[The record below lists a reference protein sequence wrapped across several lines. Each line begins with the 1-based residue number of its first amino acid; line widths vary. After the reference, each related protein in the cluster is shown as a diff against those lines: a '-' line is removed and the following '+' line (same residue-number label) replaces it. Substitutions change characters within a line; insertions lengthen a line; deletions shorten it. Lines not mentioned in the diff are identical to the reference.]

1 MTLPGLRR
9 GILAGLP
16 AGLAAVA
23 AMYVASLVTGLRA
36 LPDLLQQPIL
46 SVMPG
51 PVFGFLID
59 NLQHAGKVIE
69 EAGLILAMVV
79 ALAVLGALAG
89 YATDRSTQALGGR
102 GSRGLP
108 RAGLLA
114 AALGWLVV
122 AGVILP
128 LAGRG
133 VLGLSDGFA
142 TPLVWALVFVV
153 YWLVWDLAWGPP
165 ADDAPIDFERRRLVT
180 MAPLAIAAGSL
191 ALIGILKV
199 PDWVRIIV
207 APPESG
213 LTGPSPEL
221 TPVDHFYRVS
231 KNFQDPVVPANAW
244 SLKVGGLVGRP
255 LKLSYRDLQ
264 ALPAT
269 TATVTLECISND
281 VGGDLMST
289 GRFTGI
295 PLRDLLT
302 MAAPRD
308 GAAAV
313 NFRARDGYTE
323 SLPLTVVMG
332 APEIMVV
339 HQLDGAPLADAHG
352 FPARMLIPGRYGMKG
367 PKWLEEIDLAA
378 SEGGGFWE
386 QQGWDS
392 QAVVRTTSR
401 FDMPRDGDV
410 VRRGPVQLA
419 GVAFAGTQGVQA
431 VEWSADGGRTWTPAD
446 LKPPLS
452 TLTWVLWT
460 ASWTP
465 AREGVNALV
474 VRARDGGGHLQTAD
488 QGPSYPS
495 GATGYHR
502 IQVTVGR

>member
-1 MTLPGLRR
+1 MRIPGVGR
-9 GILAGLP
+9 GALAGLA

-23 AMYVASLVTGLRA
+23 AMYVAGLLTGLRA

-59 NLQHAGKVIE
+59 NLQHAGKVLE
-69 EAGLILAMVV
+69 EAGLIVAMVAV
-79 ALAVLGALAG
+79 LTVLGALAG
-89 YATDRSTQALGGR
+89 YASDRF
-102 GSRGLP
+102 GLS

-114 AALGWLVV
+114 AALAWAVVV
-122 AGVILP
+122 AVVLP
-128 LAGRG
+128 VGGLGF
-133 VLGLSDGFA
+133 LGLADGVQ
-142 TPLVWALVFVV
+142 TPVIWALVFVV
-153 YWLVWDLAWGPP
+153 YWLVWDLGWGSYPG
-165 ADDAPIDFERRRLVT
+165 AAPVDLERRRLIG
-180 MAPLAIAAGSL
+180 MAPILIGAGSL
-191 ALIGILKV
+191 ALVAYLKV

-213 LTGPSPEL
+213 LSGPSPEL
-221 TPVDHFYRVS
+221 TPVDHFYKVS
-231 KNFQDPVVPANAW
+231 KNFQDPVVSAVGW
-244 SLKVGGLVGRP
+244 SLRVGGMVTQP
-255 LKLSYRDLQ
+255 LRLSYQDLR
-264 ALPAT
+264 AVPAT
-269 TATVTLECISND
+269 TEIVTLECISNN

-302 MAAPRD
+302 MAQPRA
-308 GAAAV
+308 GAGAV
-313 NFRARDGYTE
+313 NFRAADGYTE
-323 SLPLTVVMG
+323 SLPLPVVMG

-339 HQLDGAPLADAHG
+339 HELDGAPLPEAHG

-367 PKWLEEIDLAA
+367 PKWLEEIDVAA

-392 QAVVRTTSR
+392 NAVVNATSR
-401 FDMPRDGDV
+401 FDAPRDGDV
-410 VRRGPVQLA
+410 VRTGAVQLA

-431 VEWSADGGRTWTPAD
+431 VEWSADGGRSWAPAD

-452 TLTWVLWT
+452 ALTWVLWT
-460 ASWTP
+460 ATWTP
-465 AREGVNALV
+465 AAEGVATLL
-474 VRARDGGGHLQTAD
+474 VRARDGSGRLQTSTE
-488 QGPSYPS
+488 QPSYPG